1 MKRLVFTFLSTA
13 AVCAVVS
20 ATPALAAPGGAD
32 AHAMAN
38 QAQIHPTEA
47 NQPPVWSPNGVA
59 EGEVYPAEQAY
70 GRGYGAAEPADVLA
84 AVPGDAA
91 RAWRT
96 GRGVWGVLT
105 MMTKGRRIGAGWTCV
120 VSGGD
125 STALPA
131 VTLDP
136 GQPMSVALPAG
147 ALADSGGVLMHV
159 NPASLSVHCVAY

>member
-47 NQPPVWSPNGVA
+47 NHPPVWSPNGVA

-70 GRGYGAAEPADVLA
+70 GRGYGAAEPADVVA
-84 AVPGDAA
+84 AVPRDAA
-91 RAWRT
+91 RVIMELPFGAADAYAPAPYGADDANVP
-96 GRGVWGVLT
+96 GRLSASAARA
-105 MMTKGRRIGAGWTCV
+105 RRCV
-120 VSGGD
+120 C
-125 STALPA
+125 AP
-131 VTLDP
+131 
-136 GQPMSVALPAG
+136 
-147 ALADSGGVLMHV
+147 
-159 NPASLSVHCVAY
+159 